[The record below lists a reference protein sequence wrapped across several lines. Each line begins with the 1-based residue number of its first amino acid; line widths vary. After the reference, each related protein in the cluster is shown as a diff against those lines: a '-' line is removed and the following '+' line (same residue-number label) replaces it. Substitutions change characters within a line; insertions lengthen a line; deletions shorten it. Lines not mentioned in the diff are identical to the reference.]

1 MWKRRLIQ
9 LAIGGLSVVGIVSCA
24 TPPTYHGPVSKH
36 FDGEEF
42 HNLLPTES
50 HGFGD
55 MLNWMWNREPG
66 VWQEVTD
73 AVYGPRPPAHA
84 NSLRATFVNHAT
96 VLIQTHELNILTD
109 PIWSER
115 ASPVSWAG
123 PKRMRP
129 PGIRFDDLPK
139 IDIVIVSHC
148 HYDHMDL
155 PTLKRL
161 YERDHPRFIVGLGN
175 ASILQQAGIEG
186 VEELDW
192 WQSLKLNEDT
202 RITGVPAQHFS
213 MRWIGDR
220 NERLW
225 LGYVIDGPDGKIYFA
240 GDTGMGP
247 QFKQIYQRFGPIR
260 LSLLPIGAYLP
271 RWFMASVHLS
281 PHDAVLAH
289 QQLHSQTS
297 VGIHFGTFRLADD
310 GQFDPIRDLAAARE
324 QEGVGE
330 KAFRVLDF
338 GEGLQVP

>member
-24 TPPTYHGPVSKH
+24 TPPTYQGPVSKH
-36 FDGEEF
+36 FDGEQF
-42 HNLLPTES
+42 HNLLPTEE

-55 MLNWMWNREPG
+55 MLSWMWNREPG
-66 VWQEVTD
+66 EWHEVGD
-73 AVYGPRPPAHA
+73 AEFGPRPPAHA

-123 PKRMRP
+123 PRRMRP
-129 PGIRFDDLPK
+129 PGIRFEDLPR
-139 IDIVIVSHC
+139 IDVVIVSHC

-175 ASILQQAGIEG
+175 ASILEQAGIQG

-192 WQSLKLNEDT
+192 WQSLRLNADT

-213 MRWIGDR
+213 MRWIGER

-225 LGYVIDGPDGKIYFA
+225 LGYVIDGPDGKVYFA

-247 QFKQIYQRFGPIR
+247 QFEQIYRRFGPMR

-289 QQLHSQTS
+289 EQLHSQTS

-310 GQFDPIRDLAAARE
+310 GQDQPIHDLEAARK
-324 QEGVGE
+324 QEDVDAR
-330 KAFRVLDF
+330 AFRVLGF